1 VRQTAAL
8 FLPPWQP
15 LADQLVRVWAA
26 MGIKSTIAGIPTTD
40 RAGVLAEQLFTLGV
54 RDLSRLSIGSVTRY
68 TDADSRARVRGVVG
82 AEVDWTQYR
91 GEPTKT
97 YYFLA
102 NDGEPIGYLGTD
114 GGASSEADP
123 YDSSDVGVLDL
134 WDPAGSGHIKWIPV
148 AIPSGSVVF
157 TPVWASSSDVP
168 VEVVAL
174 IGIAAGFAGF
184 PAMIGQAV
192 LGAQAAAAYPLA
204 AKAIGSAALQTALTG
219 GDIEAA
225 ARSAAASLVGA
236 QFGNVVGSGLDSAQI
251 GTVAA
256 AAATAAIQ
264 GGDIEKAVTRSLITL
279 GAQSV
284 DDYFNTVEDYI
295 DPGLFG
301 DTGDWMPTFPDPD
314 YIDPGL
320 FGDSGDWLTLDDI
333 GVQLDQVEIN
343 DILAINSDTLD
354 AVDIDPSTVFTDE
367 FGNLF
372 LASGEYVEMSD
383 TVYVDSIYVDE
394 DGNIR
399 APDNNILIPSD
410 EALNLTADQ
419 LSAEIARQMD
429 ENAGTVVTTAPAP
442 PSRPAAAPPAA
453 SQTKWPSITDATKVL
468 DSIGKLAAQLK
479 STVNAVRTGTYRPP
493 AGSTSTT
500 GTPRN
505 TPVGVPITLPDGRVV
520 TNNGN
525 GTQTIRTPDGRTTT
539 VPSSYAGATGAG
551 GGGLL
556 SGVSNQAL
564 LIGGAVVLVGAV
576 LLARRR

>member
-1 VRQTAAL
+1 MSQVAAL

-15 LADQLVRVWAA
+15 LADQLLRVWTA
-26 MGIKSTIAGIPTTD
+26 MGIKATIAGIPTTD
-40 RAGVLAEQLFTLGV
+40 RAGVLAEQLFALGV
-54 RDLSRLSIGSVTRY
+54 RNLSRLSIGSVTRY
-68 TDADSRARVRGVVG
+68 TGADSRAPAG
-82 AEVDWTQYR
+82 ALVDWSQYR
-91 GEPTKT
+91 GAPTKT
-97 YYFLA
+97 YTFLA
-102 NDGEPIGYLGTD
+102 YEGEPIGYLGTD

-204 AKAIGSAALQTALTG
+204 AKAIGSIALQTALTG

-236 QFGNVVGSGLDSAQI
+236 QFGNVVGSGLDSAQV

-264 GGDIEKAVTRSLITL
+264 GGDIEKAVTRALITI

-284 DDYFNTVEDYI
+284 DDYFNTVDDYI
-295 DPGLFG
+295 DPGL
-301 DTGDWMPTFPDPD
+301 
-314 YIDPGL
+314 L
-320 FGDSGDWLTLDDI
+320 GDSGDWLTLDDI
-333 GVQLDQVEIN
+333 GVELDLVEID

-354 AVDIDPSTVFTDE
+354 AVDIDPSSLFPDE
-367 FGNLF
+367 YGNLF
-372 LASGEYVEMSD
+372 LASGEYVELSD

-468 DSIGKLAAQLK
+468 ESIGKLAAQLK
-479 STVNAVRTGTYRPP
+479 STVNAIRTGTYRPP
-493 AGSTSTT
+493 AGGTSTT

-505 TPVGVPITLPDGRVV
+505 TPVGVPITLPDGRVIV
-520 TNNGN
+520 NNGN
-525 GTQTIRTPDGRTTT
+525 GTQTIRTPDGRVTT
-539 VPSSYAGATGAG
+539 VPSSYSGATGAG

>member
-1 VRQTAAL
+1 VSQTAAL

-40 RAGVLAEQLFTLGV
+40 RAAVLAEQLFTLGV

-68 TDADSRARVRGVVG
+68 TDADSRARMRGVVG

-102 NDGEPIGYLGTD
+102 NDGEPIGYLSTD

-134 WDPAGSGHIKWIPV
+134 WDPAGSGHIKWLPV

-264 GGDIEKAVTRSLITL
+264 GGDIEKAVTRALITI

-284 DDYFNTVEDYI
+284 DDYFNTVDDYI
-295 DPGLFG
+295 DPGLLG
-301 DTGDWMPTFPDPD
+301 DT
-314 YIDPGL
+314 
-320 FGDSGDWLTLDDI
+320 GDWLTLDDI
-333 GVQLDQVEIN
+333 GVELDLVEID

-354 AVDIDPSTVFTDE
+354 AVDIDPSSLFPDE

-372 LASGEYVEMSD
+372 LASGEYVELSD
-383 TVYVDSIYVDE
+383 TVYVNSIYVDE

-419 LSAEIARQMD
+419 LSAEIARMMD
-429 ENAGTVVTTAPAP
+429 ENAGTTVATAPAP

-468 DSIGKLAAQLK
+468 ESIGKLAAQLK
-479 STVNAVRTGTYRPP
+479 STVNAIRTGTYRPP
-493 AGSTSTT
+493 AGGTSTT

-505 TPVGVPITLPDGRVV
+505 TPVGVPITLPDGRVIV
-520 TNNGN
+520 NNGN
-525 GTQTIRTPDGRTTT
+525 GTQTIRTPDGRVTT
-539 VPSSYAGATGAG
+539 VPSSYAGTTGAG
-551 GGGLL
+551 GAGGLL
-556 SGVSNQAL
+556 PGVSNQAL
-564 LIGGAVVLVGAV
+564 LIGGAILVGAV

>member
-1 VRQTAAL
+1 MSQTAAL

-40 RAGVLAEQLFTLGV
+40 RAAVLAEQLFTLGV

-68 TDADSRARVRGVVG
+68 TDADSRARMRGVVG

-102 NDGEPIGYLGTD
+102 NDGEPIGYLSTD

-134 WDPAGSGHIKWIPV
+134 WDPAGSGHIKWLPV

-264 GGDIEKAVTRSLITL
+264 GGDIEKAVTRALITI

-284 DDYFNTVEDYI
+284 DDYFNTVDDYI
-295 DPGLFG
+295 DPGLLG
-301 DTGDWMPTFPDPD
+301 DT
-314 YIDPGL
+314 
-320 FGDSGDWLTLDDI
+320 GDWLTLDDI
-333 GVQLDQVEIN
+333 GVELDLVEID

-354 AVDIDPSTVFTDE
+354 AVDIDPSSLFPDE

-372 LASGEYVEMSD
+372 LASGEYVELSD
-383 TVYVDSIYVDE
+383 TVYVNSIYVDE

-419 LSAEIARQMD
+419 LSAEIARMMD
-429 ENAGTVVTTAPAP
+429 ENAGTTVATAPAP

-468 DSIGKLAAQLK
+468 ESIGKLAAQLK
-479 STVNAVRTGTYRPP
+479 STVNAIRTGTYRPP
-493 AGSTSTT
+493 AGGTSTT

-505 TPVGVPITLPDGRVV
+505 TPVGVPITLPDGRVIV
-520 TNNGN
+520 NNGN
-525 GTQTIRTPDGRTTT
+525 GTQTIRTPDGRVTT
-539 VPSSYAGATGAG
+539 VPSSYAGTTGAG
-551 GGGLL
+551 GAGGLL
-556 SGVSNQAL
+556 PGVSNQAL
-564 LIGGAVVLVGAV
+564 LIGGAILVGAV

>member
-1 VRQTAAL
+1 VRN
-8 FLPPWQP
+8 
-15 LADQLVRVWAA
+15 
-26 MGIKSTIAGIPTTD
+26 
-40 RAGVLAEQLFTLGV
+40 
-54 RDLSRLSIGSVTRY
+54 LSRLSIGSVTRY
-68 TDADSRARVRGVVG
+68 TGADSRAPAG
-82 AEVDWTQYR
+82 ALVDWSQYR
-91 GEPTKT
+91 GAPTKT
-97 YYFLA
+97 YTFLA
-102 NDGEPIGYLGTD
+102 YQGEPIGYLSTD

-123 YDSSDVGVLDL
+123 YDSSGVGVLDL
-134 WDPAGSGHIKWIPV
+134 WDPAGSGHIKWLPV

-192 LGAQAAAAYPLA
+192 LGAQVAAAYPLA
-204 AKAIGSAALQTALTG
+204 AKAIGSVALQTALTG

-264 GGDIEKAVTRSLITL
+264 GGDIEKAVTRALITI

-284 DDYFNTVEDYI
+284 DDYLDFPPGYFFTDPVDLPTFLDPDYV
-295 DPGLFG
+295 DPGLYG
-301 DTGDWMPTFPDPD
+301 DT
-314 YIDPGL
+314 
-320 FGDSGDWLTLDDI
+320 GDWLTLDDI
-333 GVQLDQVEIN
+333 GVNLDLVKID

-354 AVDIDPSTVFTDE
+354 AVDIDPSSLFPDE

-372 LASGEYVEMSD
+372 LASGEYVELSD

-429 ENAGTVVTTAPAP
+429 EYAGTVVTTAPAP

-479 STVNAVRTGTYRPP
+479 STVNAVQTGTYRPP
-493 AGSTSTT
+493 AGGTSTT

-520 TNNGN
+520 VNNGN
-525 GTQTIRTPDGRTTT
+525 GTQTIRTPDGRITTA
-539 VPSSYAGATGAG
+539 PSSYAGATGAG

-556 SGVSNQAL
+556 PGVSNQVL

>member
-1 VRQTAAL
+1 
-8 FLPPWQP
+8 
-15 LADQLVRVWAA
+15 
-26 MGIKSTIAGIPTTD
+26 
-40 RAGVLAEQLFTLGV
+40 
-54 RDLSRLSIGSVTRY
+54 
-68 TDADSRARVRGVVG
+68 
-82 AEVDWTQYR
+82 
-91 GEPTKT
+91 
-97 YYFLA
+97 
-102 NDGEPIGYLGTD
+102 
-114 GGASSEADP
+114 
-123 YDSSDVGVLDL
+123 
-134 WDPAGSGHIKWIPV
+134 
-148 AIPSGSVVF
+148 
-157 TPVWASSSDVP
+157 

-236 QFGNVVGSGLDSAQI
+236 QFGDVVGSGLDSAQI

-264 GGDIEKAVTRSLITL
+264 GGDIEKAVTRALITI

-284 DDYFNTVEDYI
+284 DDYFNTDDDYI

-301 DTGDWMPTFPDPD
+301 DTGDW
-314 YIDPGL
+314 
-320 FGDSGDWLTLDDI
+320 LTLDDI
-333 GVQLDQVEIN
+333 GVELDLVEID

-354 AVDIDPSTVFTDE
+354 AVDIDPSSLFPDE

-372 LASGEYVEMSD
+372 LASGEYVELSD

-493 AGSTSTT
+493 AGGTSTT

-564 LIGGAVVLVGAV
+564 LIGGAGVLVGAV